1 MADSKETIYVDI
13 DDEITAIID
22 KVRSSKSKVVALVL
36 PKRASVFQ
44 SIVNMKLL
52 KRAAESEKKN
62 VVLVTSEAGLM
73 PLAGAAM
80 LHVAKTPNS
89 KPEIPQGPELDDN
102 PEDANEED
110 LANLD
115 SQTPIGDLADQA
127 AANSDEV
134 ETLTL
139 KDDELPDDNTDKP
152 KTKDFK
158 PPKQKKDKKLSV
170 PNFEKFRLILIIGGA
185 ILVLIII
192 GFITGITIFP
202 KAEIN
207 IKTNAAQIN
216 VNQDLN
222 LSTTATSMN
231 TKTNT
236 LPAKLASET
245 KTYTAQATATGQ
257 KNNGNKASGSVKMT
271 AQICGQVATVADVPA
286 GSGLSSS
293 GQTYITQSNTT
304 FSSKPNVVGSCLV
317 YDATSNTSI
326 IAQSGGTAFNGAT
339 SFTVAGRSNVT
350 ASNVTSI
357 GGGTDNIVTVVNQT
371 DINTAKSKISP
382 SDSNEKNSLSKKLK
396 SDNYYAITGTYTA
409 GTPNV
414 SSSVDAGQPANTVTV
429 TETINYTMFG
439 VRENDI
445 NTIINNDIKKQI
457 DVKNQS
463 ILDNGLNQA
472 NFNVNAQT
480 STTAQVAM
488 SATASVG
495 PYLDID
501 QIRQQSLG
509 KKPADVRAMLMT
521 NQDITDVDVKLS
533 PFFVSSV
540 PKKEKRVNVN
550 VAKPTINK
558 SGNNGSN

>member
-89 KPEIPQGPELDDN
+89 KPEVPQGPELDDN

-257 KNNGNKASGSVKMT
+257 KNNGNKASGSVKIT
-271 AQICGQVATVADVPA
+271 ACIKSLNLPDTLPA
-286 GSGLSSS
+286 GAGLTSN
-293 GQTYITQSNTT
+293 GQAYVTTQVTT
-304 FSSKPNVVGSCLV
+304 FKIPGTNDGSGCV
-317 YDATSNTSI
+317 KFDAVSTTSI
-326 IAQSGGTAFNGAT
+326 VAQNGGAAFNGASYFT
-339 SFTVAGRSNVT
+339 GNYKDYSFTANGTVS
-350 ASNVTSI
+350 
-357 GGGTDNIVTVVNQT
+357 GGTDNIVTVVNQT

-382 SDSNEKNSLSKKLK
+382 SDSNEKTSLSKKLK

-457 DVKNQS
+457 DEKNQS

-495 PYLDID
+495 PYLDVD